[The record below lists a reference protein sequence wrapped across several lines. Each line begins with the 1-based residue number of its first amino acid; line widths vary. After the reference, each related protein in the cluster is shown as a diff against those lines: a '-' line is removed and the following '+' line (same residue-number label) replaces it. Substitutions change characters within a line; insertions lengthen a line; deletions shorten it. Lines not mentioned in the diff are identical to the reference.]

1 MSDVTQNDV
10 KTLYNNASPDKRE
23 QLANKIGTDLNDSN
37 LSETEFDLAMAICQ
51 QLASDVEVNVR
62 KALAEKIKTSKDV
75 PKELALQLAN
85 DVAEVSLPV
94 LEFSQVLDDT
104 DLTTIARNTDARR
117 QLAITR
123 RAEIGPALS
132 LTLTEI
138 GTEEVVGSLLQNEG
152 ATLEGDAFEMA
163 LERFQNNPTIHNGL
177 AHRHTLP
184 KHIIERLVD
193 LVSENLKTH
202 LLNSHPLSPFLAERL
217 VLESREDAKRRL
229 LADPLSKRDAQQ
241 LVDILMTQDKLSDD
255 LIFRAL
261 EIGDRAFFECAMA
274 KRVNIPLDAAQTL
287 IKDQGDK
294 GFKAL
299 YNKAKLPKPDF
310 QAINF
315 LVEAEYHN
323 KRNRPITNASTP
335 SDEPDT
341 WLTQTAKP
349 KKKWRLF

>member
-1 MSDVTQNDV
+1 MTEVTQDDV
-10 KTLYNNASPDKRE
+10 KTLYDNASSEKRA
-23 QLANKIGTDLNDSN
+23 QLAQKIGNDLNDTD
-37 LSETEFDLAMAICQ
+37 LSETEHELAIAICQ
-51 QLASDVEVNVR
+51 QLANDVEVSVR
-62 KALAEKIKTSKDV
+62 KALSEKIKSSNEI

-94 LEFSQVLDDT
+94 LEFNQVLDDA
-104 DLTTIARNTDARR
+104 DLSTIARNSDARR

-132 LTLTEI
+132 FSLTEI
-138 GTEEVVGSLLQNEG
+138 GSEEVVSSLLENQG
-152 ATLEGDAFEMA
+152 ADLNDDAYEMA
-163 LERFQNNPTIHNGL
+163 LNRFQNSPTIHNGL

-184 KHIIERLVD
+184 KHIIERMVD
-193 LVSENLKTH
+193 LVSASLKAH
-202 LLNSHPLSPFLAERL
+202 LLNHHQVSPFIAERL

-229 LADPLSKRDAQQ
+229 LADPLSKRDAEQ
-241 LVDILMTQDKLSDD
+241 LVQTLAKQERLSDE

-274 KRVNIPLDAAQTL
+274 QRVNIPLTAACTL

-299 YNKAKLPKPDF
+299 YEKAKLPKKDF
-310 QAINF
+310 QAINY

-323 KRNRPITNASTP
+323 KRNQAITQVNKP
-335 SDEPDT
+335 SAEPDT
-341 WLTQTAKP
+341 WLTETSKP